1 MEMGKKKGS
10 TNERWSEMSDMD
22 IYIYITDVFTFLG
35 TKAQRR
41 YDKCSPPHAFQKEE
55 VGYESV

>member
-1 MEMGKKKGS
+1 
-10 TNERWSEMSDMD
+10 MSDMD